1 MRRVALLLA
10 GVVLVLDL
18 ASKWWIVHT
27 PGLHYFPILD
37 GFFTIE
43 YTLNRGIAFGLLHQ
57 VESPWKP
64 ALLTLVALLALGLVA
79 YYLLTTPPSE
89 RLLLASLGILLGGIL
104 GNLIDRLGDETV
116 VDFLKLH
123 WGSRFAWPTFNI
135 ADAAISTGVLLV
147 LFDAF
152 RPRAR
157 GATVSILL
165 LGITTLGAPAEAAR
179 PPELLARLQRRYSEI
194 QSLRARFEQVVRDRI
209 FEQREK
215 GRLLLK
221 KPALMYWE
229 YDEPTRKLFV
239 ADGEKSYFYVPRDR
253 QVLVTRLDLST
264 WSSPLLLLLG
274 ETRFRNDFQI
284 TEVPSPDD
292 KPQACLRFTPLHSDP
307 DFQEVVACASPDD
320 LLVRYLRVV
329 DPIGQVQ
336 EYYLTEIEENVSIP
350 DSQFAFRIPPG
361 VEVVEQ

>member
-10 GVVLVLDL
+10 GIVLVLDL
-18 ASKWWIVHT
+18 ASKWWVVHT
-27 PGLHYFPILD
+27 PRLHYFPILD

-79 YYLLTTPPSE
+79 YYLLTTPPNE
-89 RLLLASLGILLGGIL
+89 RLLLVALGILLGGIL
-104 GNLIDRLGDETV
+104 GNLIDRLADETV

-135 ADAAISTGVLLV
+135 ADAAISTGVFLV
-147 LFDAF
+147 LFDAV
-152 RPRAR
+152 RPRGKTVVAAFLVFGFAAAR
-157 GATVSILL
+157 
-165 LGITTLGAPAEAAR
+165 PAEAAE
-179 PPELLARLQRRYSEI
+179 PPELLVRLQTRYAEI

-229 YDEPTRKLFV
+229 YEEPTRKLFV
-239 ADGEKSYFYVPRDR
+239 ADGQKSYFYVPRDR
-253 QVLVTRLDLST
+253 QVLVTRVDLSSL
-264 WSSPLLLLLG
+264 SSPLLLLLG

-284 TEVPSPDD
+284 TEARPPGGEDW
-292 KPQACLRFTPLHSDP
+292 ACLHFRPLHADP
-307 DFQEVVACASPDD
+307 DFEEVVACACPED

-350 DSQFAFRIPPG
+350 DSQFVFRIPPG
-361 VEVVEQ
+361 VEVVEE